1 LTAGSDVWTT
11 ALQKQLNV
19 FGVAKS
25 MTTLVM
31 QRTPSVKQ
39 VDNPTRLGVNFQNA
53 VLY

>member
-1 LTAGSDVWTT
+1 
-11 ALQKQLNV
+11 
-19 FGVAKS
+19 

-53 VLY
+53 VLYWTKTFADQAKKMVRVEINSSGF